1 MMTLVDRDQQTT
13 LAENDDDERDT
24 GNGLNSFIEWTCPED
39 GSYLINVDGF
49 GGATGAFT
57 VSVTLAGGTAGSGP
71 CNGGIVLNALEETI
85 SFTDGTPDD
94 STCDW
99 TVNCPPGHRVDVIIT
114 SFATEIFFDTV
125 VLYDGDATSAPIDSL
140 SGDLVD
146 LGRREFSSSGST
158 MLIELTTD
166 ADTG

>member
-1 MMTLVDRDQQTT
+1 M
-13 LAENDDDERDT
+13 
-24 GNGLNSFIEWTCPED
+24 
-39 GSYLINVDGF
+39 
-49 GGATGAFT
+49 
-57 VSVTLAGGTAGSGP
+57 
-71 CNGGIVLNALEETI
+71 
-85 SFTDGTPDD
+85 
-94 STCDW
+94 
-99 TVNCPPGHRVDVIIT
+99 HRVDVIIT